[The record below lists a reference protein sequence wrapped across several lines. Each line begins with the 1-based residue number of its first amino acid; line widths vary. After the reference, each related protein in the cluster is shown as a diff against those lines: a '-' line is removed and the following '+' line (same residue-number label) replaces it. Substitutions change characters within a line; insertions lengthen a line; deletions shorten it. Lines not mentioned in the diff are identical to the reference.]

1 MSTNMEIIFRLLSWL
16 VGFPFSPVHQL
27 SSRVRGHGCQ
37 LPFSIISCSYRYQT
51 GIDSRLGDRVREK
64 RCGPIRATFD
74 VREEAVPKE
83 GCDVTE
89 ERHYAREAGDPLVG
103 G

>member
-1 MSTNMEIIFRLLSWL
+1 MEIIFRLLSWL

-27 SSRVRGHGCQ
+27 PSRVRGHGCQ
-37 LPFSIISCSYRYQT
+37 LPLSIISCSYLYPT
-51 GIDSRLGDRVREK
+51 GINSRLGDRVREK
-64 RCGPIRATFD
+64 RCGPVRATFD
-74 VREEAVPKE
+74 VREGAVPKE

-89 ERHYAREAGDPLVG
+89 EGDYARETRDPLVG